1 MPNQTVTALS
11 ASFGISFSLLK
22 QFIKICPKN
31 IWEENFG
38 GWPIWQQVYHALD
51 AVNFFVLGSGLPASN
66 PPLPQE
72 VGSLDIPGEDILGQ
86 EEMLHYANEMEEKG
100 KAFLS
105 SLNDEQLTQKD
116 AALSEAM
123 GDEITYAAVLSMM
136 SAHTLYHLGSCDAA
150 LRQHGLKGVF

>member
-1 MPNQTVTALS
+1 M
-11 ASFGISFSLLK
+11 
-22 QFIKICPKN
+22 
-31 IWEENFG
+31 
-38 GWPIWQQVYHALD
+38 
-51 AVNFFVLGSGLPASN
+51 GSGLPASN

>member
-72 VGSLDIPGEDILGQ
+72 VGSLDIPGENILGQ

-105 SLNDEQLTQKD
+105 SLNV
-116 AALSEAM
+116 LSESSKPTFFTSSSLILLARVSFS
-123 GDEITYAAVLSMM
+123 IHS
-136 SAHTLYHLGSCDAA
+136 LGT
-150 LRQHGLKGVF
+150 